1 MYNVLKIDLTKERVI
16 NIFKK
21 QIKKQKEKTKKIKPE
36 QKKKIIIYVL
46 LVVAVLYIAYTIYL
60 LIKQPTNVF
69 TIEEGT
75 LYQEETDIG
84 YVIRNETVVRG
95 NNYKNGME
103 QIKTEG
109 QRASKDENIFRYY
122 STNEESLKQKIAEL
136 DTKIQEAM
144 AQDTGIFTADMKSL
158 EDQIDEKL
166 KEINEITDVATLT
179 EYKKEIDNLITRK
192 AKIAGDLSPK
202 GSYLNELIE
211 ERKQYESQLN
221 SGAEY
226 VKAPMSGIVSYKVD
240 GLEETLTPDNFG
252 SINKEFLE
260 KLNLKTGEIV
270 ATSEEAGKVIDN
282 FACYIATISSSEEAK
297 QAEVGDDV
305 KIRLSNNA
313 EISAE
318 ITSISQ
324 ENENEVL
331 LILKVNE
338 QIEELINY
346 RKISFDLIWWDET
359 GLKIPNEAIVEIDGL
374 KYVVRNRAG
383 YLNKIL
389 VNVTKQGEDYSIV
402 QPYTTEE
409 LKELG
414 LSNEEIN
421 SYRKISLYDEIVL
434 NPDLNEVE

>member
-1 MYNVLKIDLTKERVI
+1 MEKQNKER
-16 NIFKK
+16 
-21 QIKKQKEKTKKIKPE
+21 EKTTKKTTMN
-36 QKKKIIIYVL
+36 QKKKIILNVII
-46 LVVAVLYIAYTIYL
+46 VAVLIYVVYAIYL
-60 LIKQPTNVF
+60 LIKEPTNIF

-84 YVIRNETVVRG
+84 YVIRKETVVRG

-103 QIKTEG
+103 QIKAEG
-109 QRASKDENIFRYY
+109 ERAAKDENIFRYY

-136 DTKIQEAM
+136 DEQIQTAM
-144 AQDTGIFTADMKSL
+144 TEDTSIFSADIKSL

-166 KEINEITDVATLT
+166 KEINEITDVTTLT
-179 EYKKEIDNLITRK
+179 EYKKEIDNLITKK
-192 AKIAGDLSPK
+192 AKIAGDLSPQ
-202 GSYLNELIE
+202 GSYLNQLIE

-260 KLNLKTGEIV
+260 NLNLKTGEIV

-305 KIRLSNNA
+305 KVRLSNNA

-324 ENENEVL
+324 ENEDEVL

-359 GLKIPNEAIVEIDGL
+359 GLKIPNEAIVELEGL
-374 KYVVRNRAG
+374 NYVVRNRAG

-389 VNVTKQGEDYSIV
+389 VNVTEQGEDYSIV

-414 LSNEEIN
+414 FSNEEIN
-421 SYRKISLYDEIVL
+421 SYRKISLYDEIIL
-434 NPDLNEVE
+434 NPDLSEVE

>member
-1 MYNVLKIDLTKERVI
+1 MEKQNKEQV
-16 NIFKK
+16 KT
-21 QIKKQKEKTKKIKPE
+21 TKKTTVN
-36 QKKKIIIYVL
+36 QKKKIVLNVII
-46 LVVAVLYIAYTIYL
+46 VAVLIYVVYAIYL
-60 LIKQPTNVF
+60 LIKEPTNIF

-84 YVIRNETVVRG
+84 YVIRKETVVRG

-103 QIKTEG
+103 QIKAEG
-109 QRASKDENIFRYY
+109 ERAAKDENIFRYY
-122 STNEESLKQKIAEL
+122 STNEENLKQKIAEL
-136 DTKIQEAM
+136 DEQIQTAM
-144 AQDTGIFTADMKSL
+144 TEDTSIFSADMKSL

-166 KEINEITDVATLT
+166 KEINKITDVTTLT

-192 AKIAGDLSPK
+192 AKIAGDLSPR
-202 GSYLNELIE
+202 GSYLNQLIE

-260 KLNLKTGEIV
+260 NLNLKTGEIV

-414 LSNEEIN
+414 FSNEEIN
-421 SYRKISLYDEIVL
+421 SYRKISLYDEIIL
-434 NPDLNEVE
+434 NPDLSEVE

>member
-1 MYNVLKIDLTKERVI
+1 MEKQNKEQEKITR
-16 NIFKK
+16 
-21 QIKKQKEKTKKIKPE
+21 KTKFD
-36 QKKKIIIYVL
+36 QKKKIILNIIIVAALIYVIY
-46 LVVAVLYIAYTIYL
+46 AIYL
-60 LIKQPTNVF
+60 LIKEPTNIF

-84 YVIRNETVVRG
+84 YVIRKETVVRG

-103 QIKTEG
+103 QIKAEG
-109 QRASKDENIFRYY
+109 ERAAKNENIFRYY

-136 DTKIQEAM
+136 DEQIQTAM
-144 AQDTGIFTADMKSL
+144 TENTNIFSADIKSL

-166 KEINEITDVATLT
+166 KEINQITDVTTLT
-179 EYKKEIDNLITRK
+179 EYKKEIDNLITKK
-192 AKIAGDLSPK
+192 AKIAGDLSPQ
-202 GSYLNELIE
+202 GSYLNQLIE

-414 LSNEEIN
+414 FSNEEIN
-421 SYRKISLYDEIVL
+421 SYRKISLYDEIIL
-434 NPDLNEVE
+434 NPDLSKVE

>member
-1 MYNVLKIDLTKERVI
+1 MEKQNKEQERKNKRI
-16 NIFKK
+16 TAK
-21 QIKKQKEKTKKIKPE
+21 
-36 QKKKIIIYVL
+36 QKKKIILNVII
-46 LVVAVLYIAYTIYL
+46 VAVLIYVVYAIYL
-60 LIKQPTNVF
+60 LIKEPTNIF

-84 YVIRNETVVRG
+84 YVIRKETVVRG

-103 QIKTEG
+103 QIKAEG
-109 QRASKDENIFRYY
+109 ERAAKDENIFRYY
-122 STNEESLKQKIAEL
+122 STNEESLKQKIADL
-136 DTKIQEAM
+136 DEQIQAAM
-144 AQDTGIFTADMKSL
+144 TEDTSLFSADMKSL

-166 KEINEITDVATLT
+166 KEINEITDVTTLT
-179 EYKKEIDNLITRK
+179 EYKKEIDNLITKK

-202 GSYLNELIE
+202 GSYLNQLIE

-240 GLEETLTPDNFG
+240 GLEESLTPDNFG

-260 KLNLKTGEIV
+260 NLNLKTGEIV

-282 FACYIATISSSEEAK
+282 FNCYIVTISSSEEAK
-297 QAEVGDDV
+297 QAEVGDKV
-305 KIRLSNNA
+305 KIRLANNA

-324 ENENEVL
+324 ESDDEVL
-331 LILKVNE
+331 IILEVNE

-359 GLKIPNEAIVEIDGL
+359 GLKIPNEAIVEMDGL
-374 KYVVRNRAG
+374 NYVVRNRAG

-389 VNVTKQGEDYSIV
+389 VNVTRQGEDYSIV

-414 LSNEEIN
+414 FSNEEIN
-421 SYRKISLYDEIVL
+421 SYRKISLYDEIIL
-434 NPDLNEVE
+434 NPDLSEVE

>member
-1 MYNVLKIDLTKERVI
+1 MEKQN
-16 NIFKK
+16 KK
-21 QIKKQKEKTKKIKPE
+21 REKTTKKTTMN
-36 QKKKIIIYVL
+36 QKKKIILNVII
-46 LVVAVLYIAYTIYL
+46 VAVLIYVVYAIYL
-60 LIKQPTNVF
+60 LIKEPTNIF

-84 YVIRNETVVRG
+84 YVIRKETVVRG

-103 QIKTEG
+103 QIKAEG
-109 QRASKDENIFRYY
+109 ERAAKDENIFRYY
-122 STNEESLKQKIAEL
+122 STNEENLKQKIAEL
-136 DTKIQEAM
+136 DEQIQTAM
-144 AQDTGIFTADMKSL
+144 TEDTSIFSADIKSL

-166 KEINEITDVATLT
+166 KEINEITDVTTLT
-179 EYKKEIDNLITRK
+179 EYKKEIDNLITKK
-192 AKIAGDLSPK
+192 AKIAGDLSPQ
-202 GSYLNELIE
+202 GSYLNQLIE

-260 KLNLKTGEIV
+260 NLNLKTGEIV

-305 KIRLSNNA
+305 KVRLSNNA

-324 ENENEVL
+324 ENEDEVL

-389 VNVTKQGEDYSIV
+389 VNVTEQGEDYSIV

-414 LSNEEIN
+414 FSNEEIN
-421 SYRKISLYDEIVL
+421 SYRKISLYDEIIL
-434 NPDLNEVE
+434 NPDLSEVE

>member
-1 MYNVLKIDLTKERVI
+1 MEKQNKEQV
-16 NIFKK
+16 KT
-21 QIKKQKEKTKKIKPE
+21 TKKTTVN
-36 QKKKIIIYVL
+36 QKKKIVLNVII
-46 LVVAVLYIAYTIYL
+46 VAVLIYVVYAIYL
-60 LIKQPTNVF
+60 LIKEPTNIF

-84 YVIRNETVVRG
+84 YVIRKETVVRG

-103 QIKTEG
+103 QIKAEG
-109 QRASKDENIFRYY
+109 ERAAKDENIFRYY

-136 DTKIQEAM
+136 DEQIQTAM
-144 AQDTGIFTADMKSL
+144 TEDTSIFSADMKSL

-166 KEINEITDVATLT
+166 KEINKITDVTTLT

-202 GSYLNELIE
+202 GSYLNQLIE

-260 KLNLKTGEIV
+260 NLNLKTGEIV
-270 ATSEEAGKVIDN
+270 ATSGEAGKVIDN

-414 LSNEEIN
+414 FSNEEIN

>member
-1 MYNVLKIDLTKERVI
+1 MEKQNKER
-16 NIFKK
+16 
-21 QIKKQKEKTKKIKPE
+21 EKTTKKTTVN
-36 QKKKIIIYVL
+36 QKKKIILNVII
-46 LVVAVLYIAYTIYL
+46 VAVLIYVIYAIYL
-60 LIKQPTNVF
+60 LIKEPTNIF

-84 YVIRNETVVRG
+84 YVIRKETVVRG

-103 QIKTEG
+103 QIKAEG
-109 QRASKDENIFRYY
+109 ERAAKDENIFRYY
-122 STNEESLKQKIAEL
+122 STNEENLKQKIADL
-136 DTKIQEAM
+136 DEQIQTAM
-144 AQDTGIFTADMKSL
+144 TEDTSIFSADMKSL

-166 KEINEITDVATLT
+166 KEINKITDVTTLT

-202 GSYLNELIE
+202 GSYLNQLIE

-260 KLNLKTGEIV
+260 NLNLKTGEIV

-374 KYVVRNRAG
+374 NYVVRNRAG

-389 VNVTKQGEDYSIV
+389 VNVTKQGEEYSIV

-414 LSNEEIN
+414 FSNEEIN
-421 SYRKISLYDEIVL
+421 SYRKISLYDEIIL
-434 NPDLNEVE
+434 NPDLSEVE

>member
-1 MYNVLKIDLTKERVI
+1 MEKQNKE
-16 NIFKK
+16 
-21 QIKKQKEKTKKIKPE
+21 QEKTTKKTILN
-36 QKKKIIIYVL
+36 QKKKIILNIII
-46 LVVAVLYIAYTIYL
+46 VAVLIYVIYAIYL
-60 LIKQPTNVF
+60 LIKEPTNIF

-84 YVIRNETVVRG
+84 YVIRKETVVRG

-103 QIKTEG
+103 QIKAEG
-109 QRASKDENIFRYY
+109 ERAAKDENIFRYY
-122 STNEESLKQKIAEL
+122 STNEENLKQKIADL
-136 DTKIQEAM
+136 DEQIQTAM
-144 AQDTGIFTADMKSL
+144 TEDTSIFSADMKSL

-166 KEINEITDVATLT
+166 KEINKITDVTTLT

-202 GSYLNELIE
+202 GSYLNQLIE

-374 KYVVRNRAG
+374 NYVVRNRAG

-389 VNVTKQGEDYSIV
+389 VNVTKQGEEYSIV

-414 LSNEEIN
+414 FSNEEIN

-434 NPDLNEVE
+434 NPDLSEVE

>member
-1 MYNVLKIDLTKERVI
+1 MEKQN
-16 NIFKK
+16 KK
-21 QIKKQKEKTKKIKPE
+21 REKTTKKITMN
-36 QKKKIIIYVL
+36 QKKKIILNVII
-46 LVVAVLYIAYTIYL
+46 VAVLIYVVYAIYL
-60 LIKQPTNVF
+60 LIKEPTNIF

-84 YVIRNETVVRG
+84 YVIRKETVVRG

-103 QIKTEG
+103 QIKAEG
-109 QRASKDENIFRYY
+109 ERAAKDENIFRYY

-136 DTKIQEAM
+136 DEQIQTAM
-144 AQDTGIFTADMKSL
+144 TEDTSIFSADIKSL

-166 KEINEITDVATLT
+166 KEINEITDVTTLT
-179 EYKKEIDNLITRK
+179 EYKKEIDNLITKK
-192 AKIAGDLSPK
+192 AKIAGDLSPQ
-202 GSYLNELIE
+202 GSYLNQLIE

-260 KLNLKTGEIV
+260 NLNLKTGEIV
-270 ATSEEAGKVIDN
+270 ATNEEAGKVIDN

-305 KIRLSNNA
+305 KVRLSNNA

-324 ENENEVL
+324 ENEDEVL

-359 GLKIPNEAIVEIDGL
+359 GLKIPNEAIVELEGL
-374 KYVVRNRAG
+374 NYVVRNRAG

-389 VNVTKQGEDYSIV
+389 VNVTEQGEDYSIV

-414 LSNEEIN
+414 FSNEEIN
-421 SYRKISLYDEIVL
+421 SYRKISLYDEIIL
-434 NPDLNEVE
+434 NPDLSEVE

>member
-1 MYNVLKIDLTKERVI
+1 MEKQNKEQVKR
-16 NIFKK
+16 
-21 QIKKQKEKTKKIKPE
+21 TKKTTVNK
-36 QKKKIIIYVL
+36 KKKIILNVII
-46 LVVAVLYIAYTIYL
+46 VAVLMYVVYAIYL
-60 LIKQPTNVF
+60 LIKEPTNIF

-75 LYQEETDIG
+75 LYQEETVIG

-103 QIKTEG
+103 QIKAEG
-109 QRASKDENIFRYY
+109 ERAAKDENIFRYY
-122 STNEESLKQKIAEL
+122 STNEENLKQKIAEL
-136 DTKIQEAM
+136 DEQIQTAM
-144 AQDTGIFTADMKSL
+144 TEDTSIFSADMKSL

-166 KEINEITDVATLT
+166 KEINEITDVTTLT

-192 AKIAGDLSPK
+192 ARIAGDLSPK
-202 GSYLNELIE
+202 GSYLNQLIE

-252 SINKEFLE
+252 SINKEVLE
-260 KLNLKTGEIV
+260 NLNLKTGEIV

-297 QAEVGDDV
+297 QAQVGDDV
-305 KIRLSNNA
+305 KIRLSNNSEIPA
-313 EISAE
+313 EIN
-318 ITSISQ
+318 SISN
-324 ENENEVL
+324 ENENEVM

-374 KYVVRNRAG
+374 NYVVRNRAG

-389 VNVTKQGEDYSIV
+389 VNLTKQGEEYSIV
-402 QPYTTEE
+402 QSYTTEE

-414 LSNEEIN
+414 FSNEEIN

-434 NPDLNEVE
+434 NPNLNEVE

>member
-1 MYNVLKIDLTKERVI
+1 MEKQN
-16 NIFKK
+16 KK
-21 QIKKQKEKTKKIKPE
+21 REKTTKKTTMN
-36 QKKKIIIYVL
+36 QKKKIILNVII
-46 LVVAVLYIAYTIYL
+46 VAVLIYVVYATYL
-60 LIKQPTNVF
+60 LIKEPTNIF

-84 YVIRNETVVRG
+84 YVIRKETVVRG

-103 QIKTEG
+103 QIKAEG
-109 QRASKDENIFRYY
+109 ERAAKDENIFRYY

-136 DTKIQEAM
+136 DEQIQTAM
-144 AQDTGIFTADMKSL
+144 TEDTSIFSADIKSL

-166 KEINEITDVATLT
+166 KEINEITDVTTLT
-179 EYKKEIDNLITRK
+179 EYKKEIDNLITKK
-192 AKIAGDLSPK
+192 AKIAGDLSPQ
-202 GSYLNELIE
+202 GSYLNQLIE

-260 KLNLKTGEIV
+260 NLNLKTGEIV

-305 KIRLSNNA
+305 EVRLSNNS

-324 ENENEVL
+324 ENEDEVL

-359 GLKIPNEAIVEIDGL
+359 GLKIPNEAIVELDGL
-374 KYVVRNRAG
+374 NYVVRNRAG

-389 VNVTKQGEDYSIV
+389 VNVTEQGEDYSIV

-414 LSNEEIN
+414 FSNEEIN
-421 SYRKISLYDEIVL
+421 LYRKISLYDEIIL
-434 NPDLNEVE
+434 NPDLSEVE

>member
-1 MYNVLKIDLTKERVI
+1 MEKQNKE
-16 NIFKK
+16 
-21 QIKKQKEKTKKIKPE
+21 QEKTTKKTILN
-36 QKKKIIIYVL
+36 QKKKIILNIII
-46 LVVAVLYIAYTIYL
+46 VAVLIYVIYAIYL
-60 LIKQPTNVF
+60 LIKEPTNIF

-84 YVIRNETVVRG
+84 YVIRKETVVRG

-103 QIKTEG
+103 QIKAEG
-109 QRASKDENIFRYY
+109 ERAAKNENIFRYY

-136 DTKIQEAM
+136 DEQIQTAM
-144 AQDTGIFTADMKSL
+144 TENTNIFSADIKSL

-166 KEINEITDVATLT
+166 KEINQITDVTTLT
-179 EYKKEIDNLITRK
+179 EYKKEIDNLITKK
-192 AKIAGDLSPK
+192 AKIAGDLSPQ
-202 GSYLNELIE
+202 GSYLNQLIE

-305 KIRLSNNA
+305 KVRLSNNA

-324 ENENEVL
+324 ENEDEVL

-359 GLKIPNEAIVEIDGL
+359 GLKIPNEAIVELDGL
-374 KYVVRNRAG
+374 NYVVRNRAG

-414 LSNEEIN
+414 FSNEEIN
-421 SYRKISLYDEIVL
+421 SYRKISLYDEIIL
-434 NPDLNEVE
+434 NPDLSEVE

>member
-1 MYNVLKIDLTKERVI
+1 MEKQNKER
-16 NIFKK
+16 KK
-21 QIKKQKEKTKKIKPE
+21 TTKKTTMN
-36 QKKKIIIYVL
+36 QKKKIILNVII
-46 LVVAVLYIAYTIYL
+46 VAVLIYVVYAIYL
-60 LIKQPTNVF
+60 LIKEPTNIF

-84 YVIRNETVVRG
+84 YVIRKETVVRG

-103 QIKTEG
+103 QIKAEG
-109 QRASKDENIFRYY
+109 ERAAKDENIFRYY

-136 DTKIQEAM
+136 DEQIQTAM
-144 AQDTGIFTADMKSL
+144 TEDTSIFSADIKSL

-166 KEINEITDVATLT
+166 KEINEITDVTTLT
-179 EYKKEIDNLITRK
+179 EYKKEIDNLITKK
-192 AKIAGDLSPK
+192 AKIAGDLSPQ
-202 GSYLNELIE
+202 GSYLNQLIE

-226 VKAPMSGIVSYKVD
+226 VKAQMSGIVSYKVD

-260 KLNLKTGEIV
+260 NLNLKTGEIV

-305 KIRLSNNA
+305 KVRLSNNA

-324 ENENEVL
+324 ENEDEVL

-359 GLKIPNEAIVEIDGL
+359 GLKIPNEAIVELDGL
-374 KYVVRNRAG
+374 NYVVRNRAG

-414 LSNEEIN
+414 FSNEEIN
-421 SYRKISLYDEIVL
+421 SYRKISLYDEIIL
-434 NPDLNEVE
+434 NPDLSEVE

>member
-1 MYNVLKIDLTKERVI
+1 MEKQNKER
-16 NIFKK
+16 
-21 QIKKQKEKTKKIKPE
+21 EKTTKKTTVN
-36 QKKKIIIYVL
+36 QKKKIILNVIIVVVLIYVIY
-46 LVVAVLYIAYTIYL
+46 AIYL
-60 LIKQPTNVF
+60 LIKEPTNIF

-84 YVIRNETVVRG
+84 YVIRKETVVRG

-103 QIKTEG
+103 QIKAEG
-109 QRASKDENIFRYY
+109 ERAAKDENIFRYY
-122 STNEESLKQKIAEL
+122 STNEENLKQKIADL
-136 DTKIQEAM
+136 DEQIQTAM
-144 AQDTGIFTADMKSL
+144 TEDTSIFSADMKSL

-166 KEINEITDVATLT
+166 KEINKITDVTTLT

-202 GSYLNELIE
+202 GSYLNQLIE
-211 ERKQYESQLN
+211 ERKKYESQLN

-260 KLNLKTGEIV
+260 NLNLKTGEIV

-374 KYVVRNRAG
+374 NYVVRNRAG

-389 VNVTKQGEDYSIV
+389 VNVTKQGEEYSIV

-414 LSNEEIN
+414 FSNEEIN
-421 SYRKISLYDEIVL
+421 SYRKISLYDEIIL
-434 NPDLNEVE
+434 NPDLSEVE

>member
-1 MYNVLKIDLTKERVI
+1 MEKQNKE
-16 NIFKK
+16 
-21 QIKKQKEKTKKIKPE
+21 QEKTTKKTILN
-36 QKKKIIIYVL
+36 QKKKIILNIII
-46 LVVAVLYIAYTIYL
+46 VAVLIYVIYAIYL
-60 LIKQPTNVF
+60 LIKEPTNIF

-84 YVIRNETVVRG
+84 YVIRKETVVRG

-103 QIKTEG
+103 QIKAEG
-109 QRASKDENIFRYY
+109 ERAAKNENIFRYY

-136 DTKIQEAM
+136 DEQIQTAM
-144 AQDTGIFTADMKSL
+144 TENTNIFSADIKSL
-158 EDQIDEKL
+158 ENQIDEKL
-166 KEINEITDVATLT
+166 KEINQITDVTTLT
-179 EYKKEIDNLITRK
+179 EYKKEIDNLITKK
-192 AKIAGDLSPK
+192 AKIAGDLSPQ
-202 GSYLNELIE
+202 GSYLNQLIE

-260 KLNLKTGEIV
+260 NLNLKTGEIV

-305 KIRLSNNA
+305 KVRLSNNA

-324 ENENEVL
+324 ENEDEVL

-359 GLKIPNEAIVEIDGL
+359 GLKIPNEAIVELEGL
-374 KYVVRNRAG
+374 NYVVRNRAG

-389 VNVTKQGEDYSIV
+389 VNVTEQGEDYSIV

-414 LSNEEIN
+414 FSNEEIN
-421 SYRKISLYDEIVL
+421 SYRKISLYDEIIL
-434 NPDLNEVE
+434 NPDLSEVE

>member
-1 MYNVLKIDLTKERVI
+1 MTENT
-16 NIFKK
+16 NIFS
-21 QIKKQKEKTKKIKPE
+21 
-36 QKKKIIIYVL
+36 
-46 LVVAVLYIAYTIYL
+46 A
-60 LIKQPTNVF
+60 
-69 TIEEGT
+69 
-75 LYQEETDIG
+75 DI
-84 YVIRNETVVRG
+84 
-95 NNYKNGME
+95 
-103 QIKTEG
+103 
-109 QRASKDENIFRYY
+109 
-122 STNEESLKQKIAEL
+122 
-136 DTKIQEAM
+136 
-144 AQDTGIFTADMKSL
+144 KSL

-166 KEINEITDVATLT
+166 KEINQITDVTTLT
-179 EYKKEIDNLITRK
+179 EYKKEIDNLITKK
-192 AKIAGDLSPK
+192 AKIAGDLSPQ
-202 GSYLNELIE
+202 GSYLNQLIE

-305 KIRLSNNA
+305 KVRLSNNA

-318 ITSISQ
+318 IISISQ

-389 VNVTKQGEDYSIV
+389 VNVTKQGEEYSIV

-421 SYRKISLYDEIVL
+421 SYRKISLYDEIIL
-434 NPDLNEVE
+434 NPDLSEVE

>member
-1 MYNVLKIDLTKERVI
+1 MEKQN
-16 NIFKK
+16 KK
-21 QIKKQKEKTKKIKPE
+21 REKTTKKITMN
-36 QKKKIIIYVL
+36 QKKKIILNVII
-46 LVVAVLYIAYTIYL
+46 VAVLIYVVYAIYL
-60 LIKQPTNVF
+60 LIKEPTNIF

-84 YVIRNETVVRG
+84 YVIRKETVVRG

-103 QIKTEG
+103 QIKAEG
-109 QRASKDENIFRYY
+109 ERAAKDENIFRYY

-136 DTKIQEAM
+136 DEQIQTAM
-144 AQDTGIFTADMKSL
+144 TEDTSIFSADIKSL

-166 KEINEITDVATLT
+166 KEINEITDVTTLT
-179 EYKKEIDNLITRK
+179 EYKKEIDNLITKK
-192 AKIAGDLSPK
+192 AKIAGDLSPQ
-202 GSYLNELIE
+202 GSYLNQLIE

-260 KLNLKTGEIV
+260 NLNLKTGEIV

-305 KIRLSNNA
+305 KVRLSNNA

-324 ENENEVL
+324 ENEDEVL

-389 VNVTKQGEDYSIV
+389 VNVTEQGEDYSIV

-414 LSNEEIN
+414 FSNEEIN
-421 SYRKISLYDEIVL
+421 SYRKISLYDEIIL
-434 NPDLNEVE
+434 NPDLSEVE

>member
-1 MYNVLKIDLTKERVI
+1 MEKQN
-16 NIFKK
+16 KK
-21 QIKKQKEKTKKIKPE
+21 REKTTKKTTMN
-36 QKKKIIIYVL
+36 QKKKIILNVII
-46 LVVAVLYIAYTIYL
+46 VAVLIYVVYATYL
-60 LIKQPTNVF
+60 LIKEPTNIF

-84 YVIRNETVVRG
+84 YVIRKETVVRG

-103 QIKTEG
+103 QIKAEG
-109 QRASKDENIFRYY
+109 ERAAKDENIFRYY

-136 DTKIQEAM
+136 DEQIQTAM
-144 AQDTGIFTADMKSL
+144 TEDTSIFSADIKSL

-166 KEINEITDVATLT
+166 KEINEITDVTTLT
-179 EYKKEIDNLITRK
+179 EYKKEIDNLITKK
-192 AKIAGDLSPK
+192 AKIAGDLSPQ
-202 GSYLNELIE
+202 GSYLNQLIE

-260 KLNLKTGEIV
+260 NLNLKTGEIV

-305 KIRLSNNA
+305 EVRLSNNS

-324 ENENEVL
+324 ENEDEVL

-359 GLKIPNEAIVEIDGL
+359 GLKIPNEAIVELDGL
-374 KYVVRNRAG
+374 NYVVRNRAG

-389 VNVTKQGEDYSIV
+389 VNVTEQGEDYSIV

-414 LSNEEIN
+414 FSNEEIN
-421 SYRKISLYDEIVL
+421 SYRKISLYDEIIL
-434 NPDLNEVE
+434 NPDLSEVE